1 MFHMNK
7 IKIEDKYV
15 IEEVTSKDMSRKELL
30 SYIFGDFIRG
40 FYFVSAIFFDFIV
53 IPQIFSFIPERLFGN
68 VLTIKIPMWNYSV
81 SGILLSLMALIII
94 FSIFYEVK
102 IYFRIW
108 GRVVKI
114 PSRGA

>member
-1 MFHMNK
+1 MNK
-7 IKIEDKYV
+7 IKIVDKYV

-40 FYFVSAIFFDFIV
+40 FYFVSAIFFDLIV
-53 IPQIFSFIPERLFGN
+53 IPQIFSFIPESLFDKAF
-68 VLTIKIPMWNYSV
+68 TIRIPIWNYSV
-81 SGILLSLMALIII
+81 SGILLFLMAIIII

-108 GRVVKI
+108 GRVAKI
-114 PSRGA
+114 PSREA